1 LVRIPSRSYTS
12 SISHPDL
19 KVVRRQAVVRPREST
34 HFCGLSPPRTLG
46 TFCGDINTLAS
57 ALLERM
63 YFCRVD
69 GELKPPLSVDDS
81 IVLARCQWFVER
93 IHKHLPSFTP
103 VSLWDFS
110 QMYKGPKKACYEKA
124 VTSLYHKPVR
134 RRDAESN
141 SFVKREKA
149 KFRKAA
155 RCIQPRDPRYNA
167 SIGRYL
173 KPLEHELYK
182 VVGRMM
188 GEHTVIT
195 KGLNLIGVAKCLH
208 QKWEHFKRPVA
219 LGLDATAFDAHV
231 SPSFLRWEHSIY
243 NGIFRSDKLAELLSW
258 QIDNRGKGFCPD
270 GKLKYRVEG
279 RRFSGDMNTGLG
291 NCLIMCAMVYS
302 YASHKGIKIN
312 LANNGDDCVVF
323 MESEDYDG
331 FVCGMREWFLE
342 LGFRLTAEP
351 PAYNFE
357 AIEFCQMH
365 PVFIGDEWRMVRTP
379 KVAFEKDTMCTLSVS
394 DDEYLSWLAG
404 VADCG
409 LATASGVPVMQS
421 FYLNLRM
428 AAGSRV
434 APDRLV
440 EYTGMKHLSRGMS
453 SKVVPVTDASRYSFW
468 LAFGVDPDTQVAI
481 EEELL
486 HCRETRLLDGFVP
499 TCWPLDATPPSNYQK
514 TKTSKF
520 INHGSTTFGKEK

>member
-1 LVRIPSRSYTS
+1 MT
-12 SISHPDL
+12 HPDL
-19 KVVRRQAVVRPREST
+19 KVTRRQATVRPREST

-46 TFCGDINTLAS
+46 TFCGDINTMAS

-69 GELKPPLSVDDS
+69 GELKPPLPVDDLIVDQRCGWFADGLVS
-81 IVLARCQWFVER
+81 I
-93 IHKHLPSFTP
+93 IPSFTP

-110 QMYKGPKKACYEKA
+110 QMYKGPKKVVYERA
-124 VTSLYHKPVR
+124 VQSLYTNPVR

-149 KFRKAA
+149 KFRKAP

-173 KPLEHELYK
+173 KPLEHHLYRA
-182 VVGRMM
+182 VATLM
-188 GEHTVIT
+188 GEGAVIT
-195 KGLNLIGVAKCLH
+195 KGLNLIGVAGCLL
-208 QKWEHFKRPVA
+208 QKWNNFKRPVA

-243 NGIFRSDKLAELLSW
+243 NRIFKSDNLAKYLTW
-258 QIDNRGKGFCPD
+258 QIYNRGKSFCPD

-291 NCLIMCAMVYS
+291 NCLIMCSMVYS
-302 YASHKGIKIN
+302 YASHRGIKIN

-323 MESEDYDG
+323 MEQEDLDR
-331 FVCGMREWFLE
+331 FVVGINEWFAE
-342 LGFRLTAEP
+342 MGFRLTSEP

-365 PVFIGDEWRMVRTP
+365 PVLIGDEWRMVRTP
-379 KVAFEKDTMCTLSVS
+379 KIAFEKDTMCTLTVS
-394 DDEYLSWLAG
+394 DEEYLLWLAG
-404 VADCG
+404 VSECG
-409 LATASGVPVMQS
+409 LSTASGVPVMQE

-428 AAGSRV
+428 AAGDRV
-434 APDRLV
+434 APERLV
-440 EYTGMKHLSRGMS
+440 ENTGMKHLSRGMS
-453 SKVVPVTDASRYSFW
+453 SKVVPVDETSRYSFW
-468 LAFGVDPDTQVAI
+468 LAFGVDPETQIAI
-481 EEELL
+481 EKDLQR
-486 HCRETRLLDGFVP
+486 CRSTSILEGFVP
-499 TCWPLDATPPSNYQK
+499 THWALDASTPSNYPKQK
-514 TKTSKF
+514 Y
-520 INHGSTTFGKEK
+520 